1 MKLIPYPDA
10 VNLARFSR
18 DKKKPEA
25 LYGLPRMELISGI
38 MKIEVKTEQEDQR
51 VRPENSEVERLWAC
65 NLKAKE
71 ILGWAPVYGGRA
83 GFVKGLEE
91 TTAWFSNANNLK
103 SYKSNIYNI

>member
-1 MKLIPYPDA
+1 MK
-10 VNLARFSR
+10 VQ
-18 DKKKPEA
+18 
-25 LYGLPRMELISGI
+25 
-38 MKIEVKTEQEDQR
+38 VKTEKEDER

-71 ILGWAPVYGGRA
+71 ILGWTPVYGGRA

-91 TTAWFSNANNLK
+91 TISWFSNSSNLK